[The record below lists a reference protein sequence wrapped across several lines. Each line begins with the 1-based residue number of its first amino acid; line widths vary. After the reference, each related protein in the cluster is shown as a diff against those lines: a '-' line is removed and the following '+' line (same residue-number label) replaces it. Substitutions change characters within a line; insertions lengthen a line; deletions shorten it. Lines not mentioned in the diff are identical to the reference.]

1 MDMVEAMGVRH
12 SVRSY
17 TDRRIEGEVRAKLE
31 SYIAQCNAASGLH
44 IQLVCD
50 EPKAFSGMLAHYG
63 KFSGVRNYIALA
75 GRKSAGLDEECGYWG
90 EKVVLFAQTLGL
102 NTCWAALTYSKGK
115 VSCKLDDGE
124 VLRLVIAI
132 GYGVDGGKAH
142 ASKSREDVMKL
153 TGAADQWFL
162 DGVDAALLAPSAMN
176 QQKFTFILEDGGK
189 VRAQAGLGFYSRI
202 DLGIAKCHFELGA
215 GDGAFRWA

>member
-1 MDMVEAMGVRH
+1 M
-12 SVRSY
+12 
-17 TDRRIEGEVRAKLE
+17 
-31 SYIAQCNAASGLH
+31 
-44 IQLVCD
+44 
-50 EPKAFSGMLAHYG
+50 
-63 KFSGVRNYIALA
+63 
-75 GRKSAGLDEECGYWG
+75 
-90 EKVVLFAQTLGL
+90 
-102 NTCWAALTYSKGK
+102 
-115 VSCKLDDGE
+115 
-124 VLRLVIAI
+124 
-132 GYGVDGGKAH
+132 GGKAH

-189 VRAQAGLGFYSRI
+189 VRAQAGVGFYSRI